1 MRPFFLSLSYC
12 VVLIN
17 VLLPRLKGKDQRKKK
32 DREKKWEG
40 NRQKSECDGTGVKVI
55 HVSQINEINSM
66 IHEIISLEI
75 YH

>member
-32 DREKKWEG
+32 DRK
-40 NRQKSECDGTGVKVI
+40 KSEKATGKKVNMTE
-55 HVSQINEINSM
+55 QA
-66 IHEIISLEI
+66 LK
-75 YH
+75 